1 MNKAIIRE
9 TDLRFSNLARRT
21 STKRIVIHHSGTVQ
35 DLDLSAAQIHQ
46 AHKAKGWAGIGYHFV
61 IRKNGAIERGRPL
74 WSLGAHAQ
82 SNNHDTIGIHLSGD
96 FNSATPTDYQIE
108 SLALLIANLSADF
121 NIPIDRAHVIG
132 HDECYSKFTDGAG
145 CPGRNLY
152 KLLDTIAGK
161 AAWYLKN

>member
-61 IRKNGAIERGRPL
+61 IRKNGAIERGQMIPNSSLFCSIAAAIVRP
-74 WSLGAHAQ
+74 
-82 SNNHDTIGIHLSGD
+82 
-96 FNSATPTDYQIE
+96 TP
-108 SLALLIANLSADF
+108 
-121 NIPIDRAHVIG
+121 IP
-132 HDECYSKFTDGAG
+132 
-145 CPGRNLY
+145 
-152 KLLDTIAGK
+152 
-161 AAWYLKN
+161 